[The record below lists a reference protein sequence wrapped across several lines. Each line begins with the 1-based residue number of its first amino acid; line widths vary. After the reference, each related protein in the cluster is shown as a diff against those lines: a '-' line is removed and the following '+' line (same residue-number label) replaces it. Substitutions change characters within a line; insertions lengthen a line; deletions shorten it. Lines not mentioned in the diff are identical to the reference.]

1 MATHYIPDDA
11 RDRAVRAARHQLAAG
26 ERPVF
31 HVRFE
36 NIAQFRD
43 DPFGWF
49 VWVLELPDLY
59 ATGPTPR
66 RAVAAVRASIAAR
79 VDMPAETFEVV
90 EAAPLGVAS

>member
-11 RDRAVRAARHQLAAG
+11 RDRAVSAARRKLAAG

-31 HVRFE
+31 RVRFE
-36 NIAQFRD
+36 NVAQFRD

-49 VWVLELPDLY
+49 VWVLELPDVY

-66 RAVAAVRASIAAR
+66 DAVRAVKANIASR
-79 VDMPAETFEVV
+79 VDMPAHSFEVV
-90 EAAPLGVAS
+90 EDTLLRAS